1 MVETLKCSN
10 HVMMKQKPGVDAS
23 YTHGYLKYL
32 DQFYGLLALA
42 SWSTPERLQKISVSL
57 LLLIEAH

>member
-1 MVETLKCSN
+1 
-10 HVMMKQKPGVDAS
+10 MMKQKPGVDAS